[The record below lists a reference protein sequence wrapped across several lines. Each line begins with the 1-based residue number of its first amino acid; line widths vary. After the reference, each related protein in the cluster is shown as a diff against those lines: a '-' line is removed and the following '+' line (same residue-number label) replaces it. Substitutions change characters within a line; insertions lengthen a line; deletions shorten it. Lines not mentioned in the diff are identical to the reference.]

1 MKKYLTIIIA
11 IFFATVLHAQKI
23 RYGVE
28 AGINT
33 GYLNLKGDDGIENN
47 STGWQGG
54 FTALIPVEKQL
65 ALQPKMLLV
74 QRNTRVSYAR
84 LDLKFLEVP
93 VCLVYSKDGFTAGAG
108 AGLVYGISAKAR
120 YKYED
125 ESSIYSLY
133 EPNESEMP
141 LRRAGITANVTMGY
155 IFPNGI
161 AVNAHFSPVLNDLQ
175 KDGYVEGIYSKTIG
189 FSVGY
194 YFR

>member
-1 MKKYLTIIIA
+1 MKKYLLIIVFIFSAIA
-11 IFFATVLHAQKI
+11 LQAQKI

-54 FTALIPVEKQL
+54 FTALIPVGKQL

-74 QRNTRVSYAR
+74 QRNTRVAYGR
-84 LDLKFLEVP
+84 FDLKSVELP
-93 VCLVYSKDGFTAGAG
+93 VCLVYSKDGFTAGVG
-108 AGLVYGISAKAR
+108 AGLVYGVSAKAR

-125 ESSIYSLY
+125 ESATYNLY
-133 EPNESEMP
+133 ETNESG
-141 LRRAGITANVTMGY
+141 LIFRRAGITGNVAMGY
-155 IFPNGI
+155 IFPNGL
-161 AVNAHFSPVLNDLQ
+161 AVNAHFSPVLNNLQ
-175 KDGYVEGIYSKTIG
+175 KEGYVEGIYSKTIG

>member
-1 MKKYLTIIIA
+1 MKKYLLIIVFIFSAIA
-11 IFFATVLHAQKI
+11 LQAQKI

-33 GYLNLKGDDGIENN
+33 AYLNLKGDDGIENN
-47 STGWQGG
+47 SSGWQGG
-54 FTALIPVEKQL
+54 FTALIPVGKQL

-74 QRNTRVSYAR
+74 QRNTRVAYGR
-84 LDLKFLEVP
+84 FDLKFLEVP
-93 VCLVYSKDGFTAGAG
+93 VCLAYSKDGFTAGVG
-108 AGLVYGISAKAR
+108 AGLVYGVSAKAR

-125 ESSIYSLY
+125 ESSIYNLY
-133 EPNESEMP
+133 EPNESEFIFH
-141 LRRAGITANVTMGY
+141 RAGITANVTMGY

-161 AVNAHFSPVLNDLQ
+161 ALNAQFSPVLNDLQ